1 MFTKEVRVAVFLHR
15 RKYNSTLSVDNN
27 MDNHKL
33 CLENGLVKCI
43 LVFSR
48 LPEQ

>member
-15 RKYNSTLSVDNN
+15 RKYTLSVDNN